1 MKKTILF
8 IALIAT
14 SGFLFAQKKT
24 TTSATVSFDAT
35 TPKDALPKAENNS
48 VVGSIDTKTGEVAF
62 EAAVKNFSFSSPRMQ
77 EHFNSANW
85 LNSNEF
91 PKFTYTGKIE
101 DLKKVKFTKDG
112 IYKVKVNGD
121 LTVKGITQK
130 VKVDGAITVA
140 SGKISVRASFSIKLA
155 DFGISRQA
163 PIEAGKVSKEPE
175 INVSAEF

>member
-8 IALIAT
+8 LALIAT
-14 SGFLFAQKKT
+14 SGLLFGQKKT
-24 TTSATVSFDAT
+24 TTSASVAFDAT
-35 TPKDALPKAENNS
+35 TPKDALPKAENNT
-48 VVGSIDTKTGEVAF
+48 VIGSIDTKTGEVAF

-85 LNSNEF
+85 LNSDEF

-112 IYKVKVNGD
+112 NYNVKVNGE
-121 LTVKGITQK
+121 LTIKGVTQK
-130 VKVDGAITVA
+130 TKVDGTITIA
-140 SGKISVRASFSIKLA
+140 GSKISIATDFSIKLA
-155 DFGISRQA
+155 DYGISGQA
-163 PIEAGKVSKEPE
+163 PIDAGKVSKEPK